1 MLNQRSKNLTPSH
14 TMAIDARAK
23 QLKAQGLDII
33 NLSVGEPDF
42 DTPETAK
49 SGGIDAIRDG
59 FTKYTVAAGIVEL
72 RQAIA
77 EKLRRENGLQ
87 YAPDEIV
94 VSNGC
99 KHSLFNAFMVLLDP
113 GDEVIIQAPYWV
125 SYPEMVKAAGGTPVI
140 IQTDASTRFE
150 LTPEMI
156 ERAITPR
163 TKALNLNNPSNP
175 TGAVYDLEKLRA
187 IADVALKHDL
197 LIISDEI
204 YERLTYDGASAVSIA
219 ALSPEVKRRTIT
231 VNGFSKAYAMT
242 GWRLGYA
249 AAEKPIAQA
258 MAELQSHS
266 TSGPSSITQKAALAG
281 LEGDQRYVETM
292 RVEFD
297 RRRRYAIERMRGL
310 PGFRLEIEPR
320 GAFYVFP
327 NVSEL
332 FGRTVAGH
340 RIQSDDDLCSAIL
353 ESAQVAVVPGGSFG
367 SPNHIRISY
376 ATSMEKLRTG
386 LDRIENLL
394 RAESPVLA

>member
-1 MLNQRSKNLTPSH
+1 
-14 TMAIDARAK
+14 
-23 QLKAQGLDII
+23 
-33 NLSVGEPDF
+33 
-42 DTPETAK
+42 
-49 SGGIDAIRDG
+49 
-59 FTKYTVAAGIVEL
+59 
-72 RQAIA
+72 
-77 EKLRRENGLQ
+77 
-87 YAPDEIV
+87 
-94 VSNGC
+94 
-99 KHSLFNAFMVLLDP
+99 
-113 GDEVIIQAPYWV
+113 
-125 SYPEMVKAAGGTPVI
+125 
-140 IQTDASTRFE
+140 
-150 LTPEMI
+150 
-156 ERAITPR
+156 
-163 TKALNLNNPSNP
+163 
-175 TGAVYDLEKLRA
+175 
-187 IADVALKHDL
+187 VALKHDL